1 MPCPFSGA
9 AKNLRP
15 WQPPP
20 AGGVRTNY
28 ASPTRSAKIS
38 RHDEEGRFAPK
49 GGGRARVAAN
59 RKPKAQTMA
68 DIPRD
73 PNELAREILSG
84 RITIEQLAREQARRR
99 APQAAGAAP
108 SPRAPAVPAQ
118 RSIPPR
124 PGAFAPGSRP
134 IRVVPQPTA
143 PVRPPAEFTATRRVI
158 PERTVAGSASPG
170 RTVRAT
176 ATIFPQQ
183 PARRRLSRSVSEGAA
198 VAPRAATSKTTA
210 PGPSAAPSAVAAAPQ
225 TLRQVLGKVL
235 TSRSG
240 LRSVVI
246 LSEIIQP
253 PLALRQASEFPR

>member
-1 MPCPFSGA
+1 
-9 AKNLRP
+9 
-15 WQPPP
+15 
-20 AGGVRTNY
+20 
-28 ASPTRSAKIS
+28 
-38 RHDEEGRFAPK
+38 
-49 GGGRARVAAN
+49 
-59 RKPKAQTMA
+59 MA

-99 APQAAGAAP
+99 AAQAAGAAP
-108 SPRAPAVPAQ
+108 LPRAPAVPGQ

-124 PGAFAPGSRP
+124 PGALAPGSRP

-143 PVRPPAEFTATRRVI
+143 PVRPPAEFTAIRRVD
-158 PERTVAGSASPG
+158 PERTVAGPAGPG
-170 RTVRAT
+170 RTVRAA

-183 PARRRLSRSVSEGAA
+183 PAPTRLSRSVSEGAA

-210 PGPSAAPSAVAAAPQ
+210 PRPPAAPSAVAAAPQ

-253 PLALRQASEFPR
+253 PLALRESSGFLR